1 MRVLTYTCP
10 WPGNLVEKNEDKH
23 VLIQHFA
30 NANSSLSLSL
40 SFMLQLTILNQMSI
54 FQTQD

>member
-40 SFMLQLTILNQMSI
+40 LCYS
-54 FQTQD
+54 